1 MFEEIKIREI
11 HKSDAFS
18 ITELS
23 VQLGYQIGESL
34 ILEQIA
40 SINANKDH
48 FAFVAVLNTI
58 IIGYIH
64 GFLSIRLTS
73 SPFLEIGGLIVR
85 KEYRRN
91 GVASTLIGYL
101 ESNVNDFKTVRV
113 RCNVKRESA
122 HRFYLNL
129 NYIEKKEQKI
139 FERIPDK
146 P

>member
-1 MFEEIKIREI
+1 MLEEIKIREL
-11 HKSDAFS
+11 HKSDALS
-18 ITELS
+18 ITKLS
-23 VQLGYQIGESL
+23 VQLGYQIDKSL
-34 ILEQIA
+34 ILEQMA
-40 SINANKDH
+40 LINANKDH
-48 FAFVAVLNTI
+48 FAFVAVLNNI

-85 KEYRRN
+85 KEYRRK
-91 GVASTLIGYL
+91 GVASALIGYL

>member
-1 MFEEIKIREI
+1 MLEEIQIREI

-23 VQLGYQIGESL
+23 VQLGYKIDESL
-34 ILEQIA
+34 ILEQIV
-40 SINANKDH
+40 SINSNKDH
-48 FAFVAVLNTI
+48 FAFVVVLNNM

-85 KEYRRN
+85 KEYRRK
-91 GVASTLIGYL
+91 GVASALIGYL
-101 ESNVNDFKTVRV
+101 ESHVNDYKTIRV

>member
-1 MFEEIKIREI
+1 MLEEIKIREL
-11 HKSDAFS
+11 HKSDALS

-23 VQLGYQIGESL
+23 VQLGYQIDKSL
-34 ILEQIA
+34 ILEQMA
-40 SINANKDH
+40 LINANKDH
-48 FAFVAVLNTI
+48 FAFVAVLNNI

-85 KEYRRN
+85 KEYRRK
-91 GVASTLIGYL
+91 GVASALIGYL

>member
-1 MFEEIKIREI
+1 MFEEIKIREL

-18 ITELS
+18 IAELS
-23 VQLGYQIGESL
+23 VQLGYQIDESL
-34 ILEQIA
+34 ITKQITL
-40 SINANKDH
+40 INSNKDH

-58 IIGYIH
+58 VIGYIH
-64 GFLSIRLTS
+64 GFISIRLTS

-91 GVASTLIGYL
+91 GVASTLIEYL
-101 ESNVNDFKTVRV
+101 ESHANDYKTVRV

-122 HRFYLNL
+122 HQFYLNQ

-139 FERIPDK
+139 FERTPDK

>member
-1 MFEEIKIREI
+1 MPEEIKIRELR
-11 HKSDAFS
+11 KSDAFS
-18 ITELS
+18 IAELS
-23 VQLGYQIGESL
+23 VQLGYQIDESL
-34 ILEQIA
+34 ITKQITL
-40 SINANKDH
+40 INSNKDH

-58 IIGYIH
+58 VIGYIH
-64 GFLSIRLTS
+64 GFISIRLTS

-91 GVASTLIGYL
+91 GVASTLIEYL
-101 ESNVNDFKTVRV
+101 ESHANDYKTVRV

-122 HRFYLNL
+122 HQFYLNQ

-139 FERIPDK
+139 FERTPDK